1 MARPSRTGHA
11 HARKPFPTRT
21 SLVWNTMKSLT
32 KCAMVTFA
40 LATLPEAALART
52 ELNCVTTKVII
63 RTAPG
68 EDISART
75 VEYMN
80 FLIDDAAKALA
91 FADGRPLRVKRFDD
105 YWISAE
111 GDDIQYEFNRS
122 DGTLTYAGS
131 MVEDNTAVTIVGS
144 GRCEPHRLPL
154 LR

>member
-1 MARPSRTGHA
+1 
-11 HARKPFPTRT
+11 
-21 SLVWNTMKSLT
+21 MKSLT

-40 LATLPEAALART
+40 LATLAEAAPART
-52 ELNCVTTKVII
+52 ELDCETTRVII

-68 EDISART
+68 ENTSART
-75 VEYMN
+75 VEYLD
-80 FLIDDAAKALA
+80 FLIDDAARTPA
-91 FADGRPLRVKRFDD
+91 FADGRPLRIKRFDD

-111 GDDIQYEFNRS
+111 RDDIQYEFNRS

-131 MVEDNTAVTIVGS
+131 MMEDNTAVTIVGS